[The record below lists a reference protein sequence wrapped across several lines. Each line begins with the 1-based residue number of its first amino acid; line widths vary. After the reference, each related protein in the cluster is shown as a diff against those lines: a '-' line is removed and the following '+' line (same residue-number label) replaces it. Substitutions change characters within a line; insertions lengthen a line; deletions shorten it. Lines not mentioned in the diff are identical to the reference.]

1 MSVKNAMDRL
11 QLPKPI
17 SAGIILSY
25 KCSSTC
31 KHCMYACSPRWSGD
45 WPTEKN
51 IELVLRQLASSI
63 KPSPYGREKVSLN
76 HGLHFTGGEP
86 FLNFKLL
93 LNAVKTADELRIPST
108 FAETNCFWCVN
119 DEQAREKLT
128 ALKQAGLKG
137 MLISVN
143 PFILEQVPFER
154 TERAINISKEIF
166 EGNTMIYQ
174 ETYYHRFKSIRIRNT
189 LTLDKYLEK
198 DKWALRYSELLPM
211 GRACYRLKHLFV
223 KYPAKAFFD
232 ESCISELTRN
242 WHIHVDNYFNYM
254 PGYCGG
260 ISLGDARDLDA
271 LTQGVDLQDK
281 PVLRML
287 VESIGNLYEFAARE
301 FNYREKEEGYISKC
315 HLCIDIRRHMVQQ
328 TDEYKELRPRELYF
342 NLE

>member
-1 MSVKNAMDRL
+1 MDRL
-11 QLPKPI
+11 QLPKPV

-31 KHCMYACSPRWSGD
+31 KHCMYACSPRWRAD
-45 WPTEKN
+45 WPTEGSIKL
-51 IELVLRQLASSI
+51 ILGQLASSI
-63 KPSPYGREKVSLN
+63 KPSPYGPGNISLN

-93 LNAVKTADELRIPST
+93 LNAVKTAEELRIPST
-108 FAETNCFWCVN
+108 FVETNCFWCIN
-119 DEQAREKLT
+119 DEQVEEKLMV
-128 ALKQAGLKG
+128 LKQAGLKG
-137 MLISVN
+137 ILVSVN

-154 TERAINISKEIF
+154 VERAVKIGGKIF
-166 EGNTMIYQ
+166 GVNMMIYQ
-174 ETYYHRFKSIRIRNT
+174 ETYYYRFKSFRIRDT
-189 LTLDKYLEK
+189 LTLDQYLEK
-198 DKWALRYSELLPM
+198 DRWALRYSELLPM

-232 ESCISELTRN
+232 EHCISELTRS

-260 ISLGDARDLDA
+260 ISLGDIRDLNT

-287 VESIGNLYEFAARE
+287 VESMGNLYEFAYRE
-301 FNYREKEEGYISKC
+301 FNYREKKEGYISKC
-315 HLCIDIRRHMVQQ
+315 HLCIDIRRHIVQQ
-328 TDEYKELRPRELYF
+328 TDEFKELQPRELYSQ
-342 NLE
+342 LE